1 MVPGGGV
8 NMPQAAGVDTG
19 QLTSTVAII
28 DSMTPLERRNPAVIN
43 GSRRRRVARGSG
55 TSVQDVNRLLKQFQ
69 MMKKLLKR
77 ASLGSRASGK
87 SGRRLAL
94 RKAMSGLSGLGR
106 SH

>member
-1 MVPGGGV
+1 
-8 NMPQAAGVDTG
+8 MPQANGTDAG

-28 DSMTPLERRNPAVIN
+28 DSMTPLERRKPVVLN

-77 ASLGSRASGK
+77 ASLGSRVSGK
-87 SGRRLAL
+87 SGRRLGL